1 MDQLTAIPWSDGAPD
16 SEHLGAID
24 MIHSTR
30 HRRRERGDGGA
41 DKAIDASP
49 IHLRHTTPHHSIP
62 ISTTARG
69 LPEDHGNRSNG
80 RRRETKLSRY
90 LHWIEAHEGEH
101 RVENPSPGRGGGGGA
116 AAVGVEGGREGGD
129 GGGEGVTGAAA
140 SGRGV
145 TAAAG

>member
-1 MDQLTAIPWSDGAPD
+1 VVCDIRIPQFLQEGSARVDQLTAIPWSDGAPD

-49 IHLRHTTPHHSIP
+49 IH
-62 ISTTARG
+62 
-69 LPEDHGNRSNG
+69 
-80 RRRETKLSRY
+80 